1 MKRDFFEVKK
11 KSLNV
16 RNDSQLGD
24 YIIVFIFIILI
35 LLCILPIL
43 NVFSRAMSS
52 PEALVR
58 GQVTIYP
65 VGFSLESF
73 RMVWED
79 AKYPRSLSW
88 TVILTIICTFLSLAF
103 TIACAYPFVYKD
115 LVGRKVI
122 NTLLILTMYFSAGT
136 IPSYILMR
144 SLGLLDN
151 PLVLIIPNALSIF
164 NFILMRSFFY
174 SVSDSLRES
183 AQIDGAGPIRILIS
197 IYLPLSK
204 PALATI
210 ALFYAVG
217 RWNGYGDALLYMTNR
232 SSDWFPIQLL
242 LYNIQQNIQ
251 SIDSQL
257 IEGINQVGMGEGVR
271 TATIVIATIP
281 ILLVYPFLQKYFI
294 AGATLGAIKE

>member
-1 MKRDFFEVKK
+1 MKKDSRKPRMMSGGIGN
-11 KSLNV
+11 KS
-16 RNDSQLGD
+16 QFGD
-24 YIIVFIFIILI
+24 YVIIFIFVILI
-35 LLCILPIL
+35 LVCVLPVL

-58 GQVTIYP
+58 GQVSIFP

-79 AKYPRSLSW
+79 AKYPRSLAW
-88 TVILTIICTFLSLAF
+88 TVILTIICTFTSLAL
-103 TIACAYPFVYKD
+103 TVTCAYPFVYKD
-115 LVGRKVI
+115 LRGRKVI
-122 NTLLILTMYFSAGT
+122 NTMLIFTMYFSAGT
-136 IPSYILMR
+136 IPNYLLLR

-151 PLVLIIPNALSIF
+151 PIVLIIPNALSIF

-174 SVSDSLRES
+174 GISDSLRES
-183 AQIDGAGPIRILIS
+183 AQIDGAGPIRILAS

-232 SSDWFPIQLL
+232 ASDWFPIQLL

-251 SIDSQL
+251 AIETQL
-257 IEGINQVGMGEGVR
+257 IEGINPTGMGEGVR